1 VRFKAVR
8 PAADTT
14 GVERT
19 FRTLVTLA
27 LALAVAAA
35 LLEAP
40 SAAARSGL
48 ARKRLDAAILSRMNA
63 VRASYGL
70 QPLRRNAELAT
81 AARRHSL
88 EMARAGYFAH
98 TSADGGSLAGRVR
111 GSYTVVGRRWAVG
124 ENLLWS
130 SPTVGSLQAVELW
143 LASPGHRANVLGR
156 EWKDVGCAA
165 VHAADAPGVYGNQP
179 VTVVTCDF
187 GRRGR

>member
-1 VRFKAVR
+1 M
-8 PAADTT
+8 
-14 GVERT
+14 ERT
-19 FRTLVTLA
+19 FRTLVALA
-27 LALAVAAA
+27 LALTVAAA

-48 ARKRLDAAILSRMNA
+48 AGKRLDAAILSRMNA

-70 QPLRRNAELAT
+70 RPLRRNGELAT
-81 AARRHSL
+81 AAKRHSL

-98 TSADGGSLAGRVR
+98 TSANGGSLAGRLR
-111 GSYTVVGRRWAVG
+111 ASYTVAGRGWAVG

-130 SPTVGSLQAVELW
+130 SPTVGSLRAMKLW

-165 VHAADAPGVYGNQP
+165 VHAVDAPGVYGNQP

-187 GRRGR
+187 GRRG